1 MRRFTSL
8 ISKLLVPAVMFAA
21 LACAEQRVAS
31 AESANRW
38 EGLREG
44 LRDRFGG
51 WLGLAE
57 TPDEALA
64 RRGGS
69 RILLRADTDD
79 FRTAVLNDLRN
90 DVRRLLREARIGY
103 SGLFVRDG
111 SVEVRVRDLADLPH
125 ALSALAATAG
135 PQPSGAAVDVRDMG
149 EGLIQLA
156 PT

>member
-8 ISKLLVPAVMFAA
+8 ISKLLLPAVMFAA

-31 AESANRW
+31 AEGANRW

-44 LRDRFGG
+44 LRDRVGG

-57 TPDEALA
+57 TPEDMLA

-69 RILLRADTDD
+69 RVLLKADTDE
-79 FRTAVLNDLRN
+79 FRTATLNELRN
-90 DVRRLLREARIGY
+90 DVRRVLREARIGY

-111 SVEVRVRDLADLPH
+111 RVEV
-125 ALSALAATAG
+125 
-135 PQPSGAAVDVRDMG
+135 
-149 EGLIQLA
+149 
-156 PT
+156 